1 MRTPRRA
8 RLLRLDVDEPL
19 SGLGAR
25 RGEAGGAAG
34 PPEDGAGKH
43 LGFGRTVT
51 SGGKDGVEYLRES
64 GIKWMSSRTTRQ

>member
-1 MRTPRRA
+1 MRTQRQA

-25 RGEAGGAAG
+25 GGEAGGAAG
-34 PPEDGAGKH
+34 SPEDGPGEH
-43 LGFGRTVT
+43 LGFGRTVAL
-51 SGGKDGVEYLRES
+51 GEKDGAKYLRES